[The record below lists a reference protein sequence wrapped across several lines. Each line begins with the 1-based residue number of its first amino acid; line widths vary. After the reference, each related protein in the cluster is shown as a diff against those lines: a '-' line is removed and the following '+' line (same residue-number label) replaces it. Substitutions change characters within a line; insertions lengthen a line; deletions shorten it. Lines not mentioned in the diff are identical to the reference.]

1 MPPLLLKTLIFIFST
16 QGLVNHYGILP
27 RQFIWLA
34 HIIVIAVFG
43 FMVFRDFYRV
53 VQHKKLFKYNIIEII
68 LIISLSFGVYSIL
81 SKNISLLTGLIGLKN
96 LLMFPMIYY
105 IIRRT
110 KNLNVNKLFKFYLY
124 ILLFQ
129 IPVIIFQGMVT
140 HWDDEM
146 LTGTFGWHSTGIN
159 GVIYTAVAALGII
172 IYLRHRSKKSLL
184 LTLFLIIP
192 GISGVR
198 IAFILLAMVAVSIGL
213 YQVLF
218 IKNKARFLIKAT
230 ILMFIAFN
238 ALDYAHLAVEKIK
251 ISNLYLSRFSS
262 IMQLQIFGYGKNNKV
277 THFGR
282 IGSLFFVWNDLNENN
297 IILTGHGPGV
307 ARESVMGGSVSV
319 NQGFKFV
326 GSAGGFAPIWYEF
339 GILGILLY
347 ILLIINCIISLVYK
361 SLKSKYS
368 RYNSYLLWG
377 LSMSVLFLFGSL
389 YTELWNTYAAF
400 HYWLFMA
407 LIFIIVERESYVYS
421 YSG

>member
-1 MPPLLLKTLIFIFST
+1 MPPLLLKILILIFST

-43 FMVFRDFYRV
+43 FMVFSDFYRV
-53 VQHKKLFKYNIIEII
+53 VQHKKLYKYNIIEII
-68 LIISLSFGVYSIL
+68 LIISLSYGVYSIL

-105 IIRRT
+105 ITRRT
-110 KNLNVNKLFKFYLY
+110 KSLNVHKIFKFYLY

-159 GVIYTAVAALGII
+159 GVIYTAVATLGII
-172 IYLRHRSKKSLL
+172 MYFRHRSKKSLL
-184 LTLFLIIP
+184 LTLFLIVP

-198 IAFILLAMVAVSIGL
+198 IAFVLLAMVAVSIGL

-230 ILMFIAFN
+230 ILMFFGFN
-238 ALDYAHLAVEKIK
+238 ALDYTHLAVEKIK
-251 ISNLYLSRFSS
+251 ISDLYLKNFNS
-262 IMQLQIFGYGKNNKV
+262 IMQHQIIGYGENNEI
-277 THFGR
+277 TNFGR
-282 IGSLFFVWNDLNENN
+282 IGSLFFVWNDLNKNN
-297 IILTGHGPGV
+297 VILTGHGPGV
-307 ARESVMGGSVSV
+307 ARESVMGGAVSV

-347 ILLIINCIISLVYK
+347 ILLIISCITSLVFK
-361 SLKSKYS
+361 SFKNKNS
-368 RYNSYLLWG
+368 RYNPYLLWG

-389 YTELWNTYAAF
+389 YTELWNSYAAF

-407 LIFIIVERESYVYS
+407 LIFMIVKKESYVYS
-421 YSG
+421 NFG